1 MLNFKPPIPDKKKKR
16 ERDDDDEDPDS
27 IEVGKKLTKY

>member
-16 ERDDDDEDPDS
+16 DRDDDCDDPDS
-27 IEVGKKLTKY
+27 IEVGNPT